1 MQLSGWGRFPIISAR
16 MLEPANTRAA
26 EAHLA
31 EVLNSGEPG
40 LIARGAGCSYGDAAL
55 APTVLATRQL
65 DHFIGFS
72 ADSEE
77 DATIHCAGGVSLDAV
92 LRVVVPRGY
101 FLPVLPGTRFVSVG
115 GAIAADVHGK
125 NHHRDGCFSNFVE
138 SFSLLLANGEIRHCN
153 RNENSELFAAT
164 CGGMGLTGIILDA
177 RLVLKKVPGL
187 LINNETIIADDL
199 DECLELLKRH
209 EDHQYSVAWIDC
221 LSRGKQLGRGCIFLG
236 DHADEPLPNKGYR
249 HLSGTLASVPFS
261 TPDWLLNGATMR
273 GFNSLYYQ
281 RQKLRKRQSQVHY
294 QNYFFPL
301 DRIKHWNR
309 LYGRKGFIQYQL
321 VLPADSAQ
329 QGMQQVLQRV
339 SETGKGSFLAVL
351 KQFGAANDN
360 PLSFPLEGFTLT
372 LDFKMEDSL
381 LPLLEELDAIV
392 IDHGGRL
399 YLAKDARMSEAVFKA
414 GYPRWQEF
422 MAVRAAVDPE
432 GHFESL
438 LAQRLGLGV
447 TGTGTINKESQP

>member
-1 MQLSGWGRFPIISAR
+1 MQLSGWGRFPTISAR
-16 MLEPANTRAA
+16 MVEPANSRAA
-26 EAHLA
+26 ETHLA
-31 EVLNSGEPG
+31 ELLNSGETN

-55 APTVLATRQL
+55 APTVLGTRQL
-65 DHFIGFS
+65 DHFIAFT
-72 ADSEE
+72 AENEE
-77 DATIHCAGGVSLDAV
+77 GATIHCAGGVSLDTV
-92 LRVVVPRGY
+92 LRIVVPRGY

-138 SFSLLLANGEIRHCN
+138 SFSLLLASGEIVQCSRS
-153 RNENSELFAAT
+153 ENSDLFAAT

-177 RLVLKKVPGL
+177 RLVLRKVPGL
-187 LINNETIIADDL
+187 LINNETIVANNL
-199 DECLELLKRH
+199 DECFELLAQH
-209 EDHQYSVAWIDC
+209 QGHQYSVAWIDC
-221 LSRGKQLGRGCIFLG
+221 LSRDKQLGRGCIFLG
-236 DHADEPLPNKGYR
+236 DHADEPMPDREYR
-249 HLSGTLASVPFS
+249 HRSGTLTSVPFA
-261 TPDWLLNGATMR
+261 TPGWLLNGVTMR
-273 GFNSLYYQ
+273 GFNSLYYR
-281 RQKLRKRQSQVHY
+281 RQKLRKRKSQEHY

-321 VLPADSAQ
+321 VLPTDGAQ
-329 QGMQQVLQRV
+329 QGMEQILKRV
-339 SETGKGSFLAVL
+339 SEAGKGSFLAVL

-372 LDFKMEDSL
+372 LDFKMEDRL

-392 IDHGGRL
+392 MDHGGRL

-414 GYPRWQEF
+414 GYPRWEEF

-432 GHFESL
+432 GRFESL

-447 TGTGTINKESQP
+447 TGAANYSKGSQP